1 MALSRHSINKLFE
14 AHGWHYFAS
23 KPDMFIPVA
32 RAIEAEVHKQ
42 DDVLIRQMLEA
53 LAKASVPLRI
63 GHDKLV
69 ATDETAAAITAAKA
83 RQGINT

>member
-32 RAIEAEVHKQ
+32 RAIEAEVRKQ
-42 DDVLIRQMLEA
+42 DDVLIRQMLDA
-53 LAKASVPLRI
+53 LERCTK
-63 GHDKLV
+63 HD
-69 ATDETAAAITAAKA
+69 DSDYAAITAANKRLNHETTA
-83 RQGINT
+83 D